1 MTDKG
6 IVTANLLNE
15 LILNLDKMTIGEDI
29 FLGLEEFSLGL
40 PAASREIDLCWGF
53 AKSEPSTT
61 ALASH
66 EVTIGKG
73 VTRNS
78 TGDLDSVQYD
88 FTSLDLTTLLPSA
101 ITLKNIY
108 AFGSIYMTPN
118 ATVGNP
124 PDLESALVK
133 GVSGGVNL
141 FMTNDLNL
149 EAIFNMMQVEEVP
162 AAEKPE
168 SNSLENKASERIL
181 IYAGAILEKYGIK
194 KLIDAFRLLGGNDLR
209 LHIYGAGAM
218 EKDMPGYMSLDNRIV
233 YHGTVPNQEIV
244 QNELKA
250 TLLVNPRPSNEE
262 FTKYSFPSK
271 NMEYMV
277 SGTPLV
283 TSLLPGMPLEYNQF
297 VYIFDDESVEGICRT
312 LKFLLSKPGENLHEF
327 GNHAKQFVL
336 DYKNNF
342 IQAERLLLFFE
353 KV

>member
-78 TGDLDSVQYD
+78 TGDLDSVQFD

-101 ITLKNIY
+101 ITLSNIY
-108 AFGSIYMTPN
+108 AFGSIYMTPSV
-118 ATVGNP
+118 TVGNP
-124 PDLESALVK
+124 PDLESTLVK

-141 FMTNDLNL
+141 FMTNDLSL
-149 EAIFNMMQVEEVP
+149 ETIFNMMQVEEVP

-168 SNSLENKASERIL
+168 SNSLE
-181 IYAGAILEKYGIK
+181 IY
-194 KLIDAFRLLGGNDLR
+194 
-209 LHIYGAGAM
+209 
-218 EKDMPGYMSLDNRIV
+218 
-233 YHGTVPNQEIV
+233 
-244 QNELKA
+244 
-250 TLLVNPRPSNEE
+250 
-262 FTKYSFPSK
+262 
-271 NMEYMV
+271 
-277 SGTPLV
+277 
-283 TSLLPGMPLEYNQF
+283 
-297 VYIFDDESVEGICRT
+297 
-312 LKFLLSKPGENLHEF
+312 KFLLNINYYNSLSPELKDVEIYFFDKRIPRGWGGFADEFMAANITSYVVFKKEDYTDYLDTIQQSVYNIVKNWINLRSWSPNF
-327 GNHAKQFVL
+327 L
-336 DYKNNF
+336 DYWDANSANMPD
-342 IQAERLLLFFE
+342 RLRNYLELEFSLII
-353 KV
+353 

>member
-149 EAIFNMMQVEEVP
+149 ETIFNMMQVEEVP

-168 SNSLENKASERIL
+168 SNSLE
-181 IYAGAILEKYGIK
+181 IY
-194 KLIDAFRLLGGNDLR
+194 
-209 LHIYGAGAM
+209 
-218 EKDMPGYMSLDNRIV
+218 
-233 YHGTVPNQEIV
+233 
-244 QNELKA
+244 
-250 TLLVNPRPSNEE
+250 
-262 FTKYSFPSK
+262 
-271 NMEYMV
+271 
-277 SGTPLV
+277 
-283 TSLLPGMPLEYNQF
+283 
-297 VYIFDDESVEGICRT
+297 
-312 LKFLLSKPGENLHEF
+312 KFLLNINYYNSLSPELKNVDIHFFDKRIPRGWGGFADEFMAANMTSYVVYKKEDYSEYLDTIQQSVYNIVKNWINLRSWSPNF
-327 GNHAKQFVL
+327 L
-336 DYKNNF
+336 DYWGANS
-342 IQAERLLLFFE
+342 ASMPDRLRDYLELEFSLII
-353 KV
+353 

>member
-40 PAASREIDLCWGF
+40 PAAPREIDLCWGF

-149 EAIFNMMQVEEVP
+149 ETIFNMMQVEEVP

-168 SNSLENKASERIL
+168 SNSLE
-181 IYAGAILEKYGIK
+181 IY
-194 KLIDAFRLLGGNDLR
+194 
-209 LHIYGAGAM
+209 
-218 EKDMPGYMSLDNRIV
+218 
-233 YHGTVPNQEIV
+233 
-244 QNELKA
+244 
-250 TLLVNPRPSNEE
+250 
-262 FTKYSFPSK
+262 
-271 NMEYMV
+271 
-277 SGTPLV
+277 
-283 TSLLPGMPLEYNQF
+283 
-297 VYIFDDESVEGICRT
+297 
-312 LKFLLSKPGENLHEF
+312 KFLLNINYYNSLSPELKDVEIYFFDKRIPRGWGGFADEFMAANITSYVVFKKEDYTDYLDTIQQSVYNIVKNWINLRSWSPNF
-327 GNHAKQFVL
+327 L
-336 DYKNNF
+336 DYWDANS
-342 IQAERLLLFFE
+342 ASMPDRLRDYLELEFSLII
-353 KV
+353 

>member
-78 TGDLDSVQYD
+78 TGDLDSVQFD

-101 ITLKNIY
+101 ITLSNIY
-108 AFGSIYMTPN
+108 AFGSIYMTPSV
-118 ATVGNP
+118 TVGNP

-133 GVSGGVNL
+133 GVAGGVNL
-141 FMTNDLNL
+141 FMTNDLSL
-149 EAIFNMMQVEEVP
+149 ETIFNMMQVEEVP

-168 SNSLENKASERIL
+168 SNSLE
-181 IYAGAILEKYGIK
+181 IY
-194 KLIDAFRLLGGNDLR
+194 
-209 LHIYGAGAM
+209 
-218 EKDMPGYMSLDNRIV
+218 
-233 YHGTVPNQEIV
+233 
-244 QNELKA
+244 
-250 TLLVNPRPSNEE
+250 
-262 FTKYSFPSK
+262 
-271 NMEYMV
+271 
-277 SGTPLV
+277 
-283 TSLLPGMPLEYNQF
+283 
-297 VYIFDDESVEGICRT
+297 
-312 LKFLLSKPGENLHEF
+312 KFLLNINYYNSLSPELKDVEIYFFDKRIPRGWGGFADEFMAANITSYVVFKKEDYTDYLDTIQQSVYNIVKNWINLRSWSPNF
-327 GNHAKQFVL
+327 L
-336 DYKNNF
+336 DYWGANS
-342 IQAERLLLFFE
+342 ASMPDRLRDYLELEFSLII
-353 KV
+353 